1 MNGNTTTLTGNL
13 TGDPELKFT
22 PSGAA
27 VASFT
32 VAVNHRVKRNNEW
45 VDDGT
50 TFWRVT
56 AWKGLAETVAGE
68 LRKGQKVT
76 VIGGSPRLRE
86 YDRKDGSKGASLEL
100 TADEIATTLKRASA
114 AASNQSSGWGNPAP
128 ATDGVAAWTTPAPT
142 EQPPF

>member
-1 MNGNTTTLTGNL
+1 MNNATITGNL

-27 VASFT
+27 VANFT
-32 VAVNHRVKRNNEW
+32 VAVNHRTKRGNEW
-45 VDDGT
+45 VDDGV

-68 LRKGQKVT
+68 LRKGQT
-76 VIGGSPRLRE
+76 VIVTGTPRLRE

-100 TADEIATTLKRASA
+100 TADEIGAVLKRTSA
-114 AASNQSSGWGNPAP
+114 ATSNQSSGWGNPAP
-128 ATDGVAAWTTPAPT
+128 ATDGGAAWTTAPAT